1 MQNTPELFDAILNG
15 SLRPGLPDN
24 NPDEIFIPLLS
35 SLKLIE
41 TTFANKFEIDFVR
54 PFNAK
59 TKYYNRLITSNA
71 NKYCNEVIMLID
83 NESDKQIKKY
93 WISDTL
99 QKKLKSRLIKVG
111 EVIKNEGFELSLINS
126 RYSQFHQDT
135 DHKTNTYIIQ
145 LLKVALIKC
154 YLEIQDQFS
163 EWIDDQLIETDFYTQ
178 LLFETVPD
186 SFNLKTVERMII
198 PESIPENEPIVEEQ
212 QPEAKVIEFI
222 PKQSDFKGKG
232 KSPVQYSDIRNP
244 ELFSKFEI
252 ELFESSLINE
262 EYNFNDKHG
271 NKNLLAALYIILI
284 EKNYFRRTNTR
295 NSKPFE
301 PHHFRQ
307 YLDHRYNVDTTQQF
321 KKCTKEQ
328 IASFKYKHTWVDNI
342 DFCR

>member
-15 SLRPGLPDN
+15 SLRPSLPDN
-24 NPDEIFIPLLS
+24 NPVEIFIPLLS
-35 SLKLIE
+35 SLKQIE

-59 TKYYNRLITSNA
+59 TKYYNRLIKGFA
-71 NKYCNEVIMLID
+71 NEYCNEVIMLID
-83 NESDKQIKKY
+83 HESDKQIKKY
-93 WISDTL
+93 WINDTL

-111 EVIKNEGFELSLINS
+111 EVIKNEGFELSQINS

-163 EWIDDQLIETDFYTQ
+163 EWIDEQLIETDFYTQ
-178 LLFETVPD
+178 LLFET
-186 SFNLKTVERMII
+186 I
-198 PESIPENEPIVEEQ
+198 PETSCFKLVDRIFIPGPVQENEPIIEEIKPKVE
-212 QPEAKVIEFI
+212 VIEFV
-222 PKQSDFKGKG
+222 PKQSDFRGTG
-232 KSPVQYSDIRNP
+232 RSPIRYSDIRKP
-244 ELFSKFEI
+244 DVFSKFEI

-262 EYNFNDKHG
+262 EYNFKDKHG